1 MHFLLGKV
9 FAVIAREGWKLSL
22 VTLLLAYVVGAV
34 SMRYFEP
41 SGSDLASLPV
51 YSWWF
56 FVTATTVGYG
66 DYAPST
72 LGGRLIAIVIM
83 LGGIGSIGMIITQI
97 ATIFSDLMRRT
108 MQGLAQLNER
118 NHIVIFGYYPGKTE
132 HIVKEIIADKYGKK
146 STIVLC
152 FAPDQSQEN
161 PLPEQV
167 KAVKGRLTSYDVLQ
181 RACVVKAERVI
192 VDGKDDNESLAIVVA
207 IVHVNKTAHI
217 VSALHDVEEKVE
229 TFQRVSKKIECVP
242 WGMVTMIVQA
252 LQDPGISRLYSN
264 LLSNLRG
271 HSGFR
276 LDIPKNVRGVLY
288 GDLFTFFKNEYDAT
302 LIGVANSYDS
312 DAEIVEN
319 PPCECAVNGGM
330 SIYYISGMRLTDIDW
345 DSLIHQKEE
354 LHEETNV

>member
-1 MHFLLGKV
+1 MHFLLRKV
-9 FAVIAREGWKLSL
+9 LAVISKEGWKISL
-22 VTLLLAYVVGAV
+22 VTLLLLYVVGAV

-72 LGGRLIAIVIM
+72 LGSRIIAVLIM
-83 LGGIGSIGMIITQI
+83 LGGIGSIGMIITQA
-97 ATIFSDLMRRT
+97 ATIVSDIMRRT
-108 MQGLAQLNER
+108 MQGLAQLDER

-132 HIVKEIIADKYGKK
+132 HIVNEILADEYRKTR
-146 STIVLC
+146 TIVLC
-152 FAPDQSQEN
+152 FDPDQSQEN
-161 PLPEQV
+161 PLPDQV
-167 KAVKGRLTSYDVLQ
+167 KAVKGRLTSYDVLE
-181 RACVVKAERVI
+181 RACVVKSERVI
-192 VDGKDDNESLAIVVA
+192 VDGRDDNESLAIVVA

-217 VSALHDVEEKVE
+217 VSAVHDVEEKAE
-229 TFQRVSKKIECVP
+229 NFEMVSKKIECVP
-242 WGMVTMIVQA
+242 SGMVTMIVQA
-252 LQDPGISRLYSN
+252 LQDPGITRLYSK

-271 HSGFR
+271 NSGFR
-276 LDIPKNVRGVLY
+276 LDVPKSVREVLY

-302 LIGVANSYDS
+302 LIGVANSHDS

-319 PPCECAVNGGM
+319 SPCDCVVNGGM
-330 SIYYISGMRLTDIDW
+330 SIYYISRMRLTDINW
-345 DSLIHQKEE
+345 DRLIQHKGE